1 MSKTEFEAIIKPL
14 PDSRREI
21 TGLALDPIDL
31 NVREPSLL
39 PISWISLITKGFH
52 DDLLL
57 RGKSFMAWSERERFS
72 EACMILDLIGEGFLK
87 PFDANPFYA
96 EISEEDSNYRL
107 KIEFVDAIKLLAR
120 EFGDRMSSVVWRT
133 LAFMGTREDPLKE
146 VTIVSQADRLT
157 LPWPLADAVLHSLG
171 KVYGLKDHI
180 SSRIG
185 EKTNYVL
192 EHNCD
197 CNHAL
202 KPLNGGEMTIFL
214 TPDRFPEATA
224 AFLSHLLSE
233 TVLIYFLK
241 LPFDL
246 GITPETT
253 EAMAS

>member
-1 MSKTEFEAIIKPL
+1 MSETEFKAIIKTL
-14 PDSRREI
+14 PDSKREI
-21 TGLALDPIDL
+21 TGLVLDPIDL
-31 NVREPSLL
+31 SVRKSSLL
-39 PISWISLITKGFH
+39 PVSWCSLMTKGFH

-57 RGKSFMAWSERERFS
+57 RAKSFMAWSEREGFP
-72 EACMILDLIGEGFLK
+72 EAYQILDLIGKGFLE

-96 EISEEDSNYRL
+96 EIPEEDPNYRL

-120 EFGDRMSSVVWRT
+120 EFGDRMSSVVWQT
-133 LAFMGTREDPLKE
+133 LAFMGTREDPLQE

-214 TPDRFPEATA
+214 TPDRFQEATA
-224 AFLSHLLSE
+224 ALLSHLLSE

-246 GITPETT
+246 GVTPETA
-253 EAMAS
+253 EAMTG